1 METTANLQESKGFYK
16 LSWLQRIGFGSG
28 DLAQNLIFQTVA
40 TYLMIYLTTVLKI
53 NAAFVSGLILTVR
66 LIDCFWSPVVGRY
79 IDNRNPK
86 LGKYRT
92 YLLYGGIPLTVAACL
107 LMLPQAAT
115 WSMPMKM
122 IYAALSYTVLSMIY
136 SVVNIPYGSIMASM
150 TRDNDE
156 VLILTST
163 RMVCANIGQI
173 VVQAGFPIGL
183 AMCVHAAIDW
193 NQATFM
199 AIGTIPAFIILPS
212 MPILKK
218 WLGKKG
224 LYYTLLAVGLVG
236 FAVLFTIGKFF
247 DVSSYNTLVQIAK
260 VMTGVGL
267 LVGSLMWALVPE
279 VITEAEYRTG
289 NRPAATVNA
298 LAGVAFKAGF
308 SIAGWIT
315 PLVMGWIGF
324 NFASEESALS
334 TDPMAW
340 FTVTCVFAI
349 VGFFL
354 ILFAAGTHD
363 QAVKTAGV
371 MRRMLGAAVPGH
383 MDKERYEFCWIV
395 DFPMYEIGEESGEL
409 EFCHNPFSMPSGG
422 LEVLLKAERGEID
435 PLTITAD
442 QYDLVCNGVEL
453 SSGAVRNHDPE
464 IMVKAFEMVRLGEE
478 DVKKKFPAMYNAFCY
493 GAPPHAGIAPGVDRM
508 VMLLAGEDSIREVI
522 PFPMNKS
529 AQDVMMGAPSEV
541 TQKQLDEL
549 HIAVV
554 GKVEE

>member
-1 METTANLQESKGFYK
+1 MSTSNETKGFYK
-16 LSWLQRIGFGSG
+16 LSWLQRIGYGSG

-40 TYLMIYLTTVLKI
+40 CYLMLYLTTVLKI
-53 NAAFVSGLILTVR
+53 NPAFVSGLILSVR

-86 LGKYRT
+86 LGKYRA

-115 WSMPMKM
+115 WSPSVKL
-122 IYAALSYTVLSMIY
+122 IYATVSYTVLSMIY

-156 VLILTST
+156 VLKLTST

-183 AMCVHAAIDW
+183 AMVAHTMIDW
-193 NQATFM
+193 NQALFM
-199 AIGTIPAFIILPS
+199 AIGTIPAFVILPS
-212 MPILKK
+212 LPMLKS

-224 LYYTLLAVGLVG
+224 LYYLLLTIGFVG
-236 FAVLFTIGKFF
+236 FVILFTIGKFF
-247 DVSSYNTLVQIAK
+247 DVAELNTLVQAAK

-315 PLVMGWIGF
+315 PLVMGMIGF
-324 NFASEESALS
+324 DLASEESALPV
-334 TDPMAW
+334 DPTAW

-349 VGFFL
+349 VGFVLLLYCFT
-354 ILFAAGTHD
+354 GC
-363 QAVKTAGV
+363 
-371 MRRMLGAAVPGH
+371 
-383 MDKERYEFCWIV
+383 KERIATTPEKPVTYGEMFAEFKANKCLQLVLSIFVTVFLASFISAPVNAYYTHLAEYSVTAQNAILVFTCIIPAVLLIIV
-395 DFPMYEIGEESGEL
+395 
-409 EFCHNPFSMPSGG
+409 GG
-422 LEVLLKAERGEID
+422 LIYKY
-435 PLTITAD
+435 PLTD
-442 QYDLVCNGVEL
+442 E
-453 SSGAVRNHDPE
+453 R
-464 IMVKAFEMVRLGEE
+464 
-478 DVKKKFPAMYNAFCY
+478 
-493 GAPPHAGIAPGVDRM
+493 
-508 VMLLAGEDSIREVI
+508 
-522 PFPMNKS
+522 
-529 AQDVMMGAPSEV
+529 
-541 TQKQLDEL
+541 LDE
-549 HIAVV
+549 INKEIEAR
-554 GKVEE
+554 G

>member
-1 METTANLQESKGFYK
+1 MSTTNETKGFYK
-16 LSWLQRIGFGSG
+16 LSWLQRIGYGSG

-40 TYLMIYLTTVLKI
+40 CYLMLYLTTVLKI
-53 NAAFVSGLILTVR
+53 NPAFVSGLILSVR

-107 LMLPQAAT
+107 LMLPQAVT
-115 WSMPMKM
+115 WSPTIKL
-122 IYAALSYTVLSMIY
+122 IYATVSYTVLSMIY

-156 VLILTST
+156 VLKLTST

-183 AMCVHAAIDW
+183 AMVAHTMIDW
-193 NQATFM
+193 NQALFM
-199 AIGTIPAFIILPS
+199 AIGTIPAFVILPS
-212 MPILKK
+212 LPMLKR

-224 LYYTLLAVGLVG
+224 LYYLLLSIG
-236 FAVLFTIGKFF
+236 FIGFVILFTIGKFF
-247 DVSSYNTLVQIAK
+247 DVAALNTLVQTAK

-315 PLVMGWIGF
+315 PLVMGMIGF
-324 NFASEESALS
+324 DLASEESALPI
-334 TDPMAW
+334 DPNAW

-349 VGFFL
+349 VGF
-354 ILFAAGTHD
+354 
-363 QAVKTAGV
+363 
-371 MRRMLGAAVPGH
+371 MLLLYCFTGC
-383 MDKERYEFCWIV
+383 KERIATTPEKPVTYGEMFAEFKANKCLQLVLSIFV
-395 DFPMYEIGEESGEL
+395 TVFLASFISAPVNAYYTHLAEYSETAQNAIL
-409 EFCHNPFSMPSGG
+409 VFTCIIPA
-422 LEVLLKAERGEID
+422 VLLIVVACLIYRY
-435 PLTITAD
+435 PLTD
-442 QYDLVCNGVEL
+442 E
-453 SSGAVRNHDPE
+453 R
-464 IMVKAFEMVRLGEE
+464 
-478 DVKKKFPAMYNAFCY
+478 
-493 GAPPHAGIAPGVDRM
+493 
-508 VMLLAGEDSIREVI
+508 
-522 PFPMNKS
+522 
-529 AQDVMMGAPSEV
+529 
-541 TQKQLDEL
+541 LDE
-549 HIAVV
+549 INREIEAR
-554 GKVEE
+554 G

>member
-1 METTANLQESKGFYK
+1 MNETNNTSGFYR

-40 TYLMIYLTTVLKI
+40 CYLMLYLTTVLKI
-53 NAAFVSGLILTVR
+53 NPAFVSGLILSVR
-66 LIDCFWSPVVGRY
+66 LLDCFWSPVVGRY

-115 WSMPMKM
+115 WSMGMKLV
-122 IYAALSYTVLSMIY
+122 YATVSYTLLSMIY

-183 AMCVHAAIDW
+183 AMVVHTAIDW

-212 MPILKK
+212 LPILKR
-218 WLGKKG
+218 WFGKKG
-224 LYYTLLAVGLVG
+224 LYYLLLSVG
-236 FAVLFTIGKFF
+236 FVGFTILFTIGKFF
-247 DVSSYNTLVQIAK
+247 DVESSNTIVQIAK

-315 PLVMGWIGF
+315 PLVMGMIGF
-324 NFASEESALS
+324 NLASEQSALP
-334 TDPMAW
+334 TDPVAW
-340 FTVTCVFAI
+340 FTVTCIF
-349 VGFFL
+349 
-354 ILFAAGTHD
+354 
-363 QAVKTAGV
+363 
-371 MRRMLGAAVPGH
+371 
-383 MDKERYEFCWIV
+383 
-395 DFPMYEIGEESGEL
+395 
-409 EFCHNPFSMPSGG
+409 
-422 LEVLLKAERGEID
+422 
-435 PLTITAD
+435 
-442 QYDLVCNGVEL
+442 
-453 SSGAVRNHDPE
+453 
-464 IMVKAFEMVRLGEE
+464 
-478 DVKKKFPAMYNAFCY
+478 
-493 GAPPHAGIAPGVDRM
+493 
-508 VMLLAGEDSIREVI
+508 
-522 PFPMNKS
+522 
-529 AQDVMMGAPSEV
+529 
-541 TQKQLDEL
+541 
-549 HIAVV
+549 AVV
-554 GKVEE
+554 GFVLLLFCFLGSKENITTTPEKPVSYGEMFAELKANKCLQLVLSIFVVVFLASFISAPVNAYYTKLANYSDVAQNAILWFTCIIPAALLVVVGFLIYKYPLTDERLDEINREIEARKA

>member
-1 METTANLQESKGFYK
+1 M
-16 LSWLQRIGFGSG
+16 
-28 DLAQNLIFQTVA
+28 
-40 TYLMIYLTTVLKI
+40 
-53 NAAFVSGLILTVR
+53 
-66 LIDCFWSPVVGRY
+66 GRY

-122 IYAALSYTVLSMIY
+122 TYAALSYTVLSMIY

-163 RMVCANIGQI
+163 RMVCANLGHI
-173 VVQAGFPIGL
+173 VQAGFPIGL

-212 MPILKK
+212 MPMLKRM
-218 WLGKKG
+218 LGKKG
-224 LYYTLLAVGLVG
+224 LYYTLLAIGLVG
-236 FAVLFTIGKFF
+236 FAVLFVIGKFF
-247 DVSSYNTLVQIAK
+247 DVASYNALVQTAK

-324 NFASEESALS
+324 NFASEESALA

-354 ILFAAGTHD
+354 LMLCFKGSKENITTTPEKPVSYGEMWQEFKANKCLQLVLSIFVVVFLASFISAPVNAYYPKLANYSDIAQNAILLFTTIIPAILL
-363 QAVKTAGV
+363 V
-371 MRRMLGAAVPGH
+371 
-383 MDKERYEFCWIV
+383 IV
-395 DFPMYEIGEESGEL
+395 GYLIY
-409 EFCHNPFSMPSGG
+409 
-422 LEVLLKAERGEID
+422 KY
-435 PLTITAD
+435 PLTD
-442 QYDLVCNGVEL
+442 E
-453 SSGAVRNHDPE
+453 R
-464 IMVKAFEMVRLGEE
+464 
-478 DVKKKFPAMYNAFCY
+478 
-493 GAPPHAGIAPGVDRM
+493 
-508 VMLLAGEDSIREVI
+508 
-522 PFPMNKS
+522 
-529 AQDVMMGAPSEV
+529 
-541 TQKQLDEL
+541 LDE
-549 HIAVV
+549 INREIEARA
-554 GKVEE
+554 KA

>member
-1 METTANLQESKGFYK
+1 MSTTNETKGFYK
-16 LSWLQRIGFGSG
+16 LSWLQRIGYGSG

-40 TYLMIYLTTVLKI
+40 CYLMLYLTTVLKI
-53 NAAFVSGLILTVR
+53 NPAFVSGLILSVR

-92 YLLYGGIPLTVAACL
+92 YLLYGGIPLTIAACL

-115 WSMPMKM
+115 WSTSMKL
-122 IYAALSYTVLSMIY
+122 IYATVSYTVLSMIY

-156 VLILTST
+156 VLKLTST

-183 AMCVHAAIDW
+183 AMVAHTIIDW
-193 NQATFM
+193 NQALFM
-199 AIGTIPAFIILPS
+199 AIGTIPAFVILPS
-212 MPILKK
+212 LPMLKR

-224 LYYTLLAVGLVG
+224 LYYLLLTIGFVG
-236 FAVLFTIGKFF
+236 FAILFTIGKFF
-247 DVSSYNTLVQIAK
+247 DVAELNTLVQTAK

-315 PLVMGWIGF
+315 PLVMGMIGF
-324 NFASEESALS
+324 DLASEESALPV
-334 TDPMAW
+334 DPTAW

-349 VGFFL
+349 VGFVLLLYCFT
-354 ILFAAGTHD
+354 GC
-363 QAVKTAGV
+363 
-371 MRRMLGAAVPGH
+371 
-383 MDKERYEFCWIV
+383 KERIATTPEKPVTYGEMFAEFKANKCLQLVLSIFVTVFLASFISAPVNAYYTHLAEYSVTAQNAILVFTCIIPAVLLIIV
-395 DFPMYEIGEESGEL
+395 
-409 EFCHNPFSMPSGG
+409 GG
-422 LEVLLKAERGEID
+422 LIYKY
-435 PLTITAD
+435 PLTD
-442 QYDLVCNGVEL
+442 E
-453 SSGAVRNHDPE
+453 R
-464 IMVKAFEMVRLGEE
+464 
-478 DVKKKFPAMYNAFCY
+478 
-493 GAPPHAGIAPGVDRM
+493 
-508 VMLLAGEDSIREVI
+508 
-522 PFPMNKS
+522 
-529 AQDVMMGAPSEV
+529 
-541 TQKQLDEL
+541 LDE
-549 HIAVV
+549 INKEIEAR
-554 GKVEE
+554 G

>member
-1 METTANLQESKGFYK
+1 MSTSNETKGFYK
-16 LSWLQRIGFGSG
+16 LSWLQRIGYGSG

-40 TYLMIYLTTVLKI
+40 CYLMLYLTTVLKI
-53 NAAFVSGLILTVR
+53 NPAFVSGLILSVR

-86 LGKYRT
+86 LGKYRA

-115 WSMPMKM
+115 WSPSVKL
-122 IYAALSYTVLSMIY
+122 IYATVSYTVLSMIY

-156 VLILTST
+156 VLKLTST

-183 AMCVHAAIDW
+183 AIVAHTIIDW
-193 NQATFM
+193 NQALFM
-199 AIGTIPAFIILPS
+199 AIGTIPAFVILPS
-212 MPILKK
+212 LPMLKR

-224 LYYTLLAVGLVG
+224 LYYLLLTIGFVG
-236 FAVLFTIGKFF
+236 FAILFTIGKFF
-247 DVSSYNTLVQIAK
+247 DVAELNTLVQTAK

-315 PLVMGWIGF
+315 PLVMGMIGF
-324 NFASEESALS
+324 DLASEESALPV
-334 TDPMAW
+334 DPTAW

-349 VGFFL
+349 VGFVLLLYCFT
-354 ILFAAGTHD
+354 GC
-363 QAVKTAGV
+363 
-371 MRRMLGAAVPGH
+371 
-383 MDKERYEFCWIV
+383 KERIATTPEKPVTYGEMFAEFKANKCLQLVLSIFVTVFLASFISAPVNAYYTHLAEYSVTAQNAILVFTCIIPAVLLIIV
-395 DFPMYEIGEESGEL
+395 
-409 EFCHNPFSMPSGG
+409 GG
-422 LEVLLKAERGEID
+422 LIYKY
-435 PLTITAD
+435 PLTD
-442 QYDLVCNGVEL
+442 E
-453 SSGAVRNHDPE
+453 R
-464 IMVKAFEMVRLGEE
+464 
-478 DVKKKFPAMYNAFCY
+478 
-493 GAPPHAGIAPGVDRM
+493 
-508 VMLLAGEDSIREVI
+508 
-522 PFPMNKS
+522 
-529 AQDVMMGAPSEV
+529 
-541 TQKQLDEL
+541 LDE
-549 HIAVV
+549 INKEIEAR
-554 GKVEE
+554 G

>member
-1 METTANLQESKGFYK
+1 MANEVKNGYYK
-16 LSWLQRIGFGSG
+16 LSWGQRIGFGSG

-40 TYLMIYLTTVLKI
+40 CFLMLYLCTVLKI
-53 NAAFVSGLILTVR
+53 NPGFVSGLILAVR
-66 LIDCFWSPVVGRY
+66 LLDCFWSPVVGKY

-107 LMLPQAAT
+107 LMLPQAAE
-115 WSMPMKM
+115 WSMTMKM
-122 IYAALSYTVLSMIY
+122 IYATASYTVLSMIY

-183 AMCVHAAIDW
+183 ALCVHSAINW
-193 NQATFM
+193 NQAIFM
-199 AIGTIPAFIILPS
+199 AIGTLPAFIILPCLP
-212 MPILKK
+212 MLKR

-224 LYYTLLAVGLVG
+224 LYYTLLVVGLVG
-236 FAVLFTIGKFF
+236 FAILFTIGKFF
-247 DVSSYNTLVQIAK
+247 KVEECNTLVQIAK

-324 NFASEESALS
+324 NFATEESALA

-340 FTVTCVFAI
+340 FTVTGIFAV

-354 ILFAAGTHD
+354 LMLCFMGSKENITTTPEKPVTFGEMWQEFKASKCLQLVLSIFVVVFLASFISGPVNAYYTELNKYSAIAQNAILIFTCIIPA
-363 QAVKTAGV
+363 
-371 MRRMLGAAVPGH
+371 
-383 MDKERYEFCWIV
+383 I
-395 DFPMYEIGEESGEL
+395 
-409 EFCHNPFSMPSGG
+409 
-422 LEVLLKAERGEID
+422 LLVVVGYLIYKY
-435 PLTITAD
+435 PLTD
-442 QYDLVCNGVEL
+442 E
-453 SSGAVRNHDPE
+453 
-464 IMVKAFEMVRLGEE
+464 K
-478 DVKKKFPAMYNAFCY
+478 
-493 GAPPHAGIAPGVDRM
+493 
-508 VMLLAGEDSIREVI
+508 
-522 PFPMNKS
+522 
-529 AQDVMMGAPSEV
+529 
-541 TQKQLDEL
+541 LDE
-549 HIAVV
+549 INKEIEARN
-554 GKVEE
+554 K

>member
-1 METTANLQESKGFYK
+1 MSTSNETKGFYK
-16 LSWLQRIGFGSG
+16 LSWLQRIGYGSG

-40 TYLMIYLTTVLKI
+40 CYLMLYLTTVLKI
-53 NAAFVSGLILTVR
+53 NPAFVSGLILSVR

-92 YLLYGGIPLTVAACL
+92 YLLYGGIPLTIAACL

-115 WSMPMKM
+115 WSTSMKL
-122 IYAALSYTVLSMIY
+122 IYATVSYTVLSMIY

-156 VLILTST
+156 VLKLTST

-183 AMCVHAAIDW
+183 AIVAHTIIDW
-193 NQATFM
+193 NQALFM
-199 AIGTIPAFIILPS
+199 AIGTIPAFVILPS
-212 MPILKK
+212 LPMLKS

-224 LYYTLLAVGLVG
+224 LYYLLLTIGFVG
-236 FAVLFTIGKFF
+236 FVILFTIGKFF
-247 DVSSYNTLVQIAK
+247 DVAELNTLVQTAK

-315 PLVMGWIGF
+315 PLVMGMIGF
-324 NFASEESALS
+324 DLASEESALPV
-334 TDPMAW
+334 DPTAW

-349 VGFFL
+349 VGFVLLLYCFT
-354 ILFAAGTHD
+354 GC
-363 QAVKTAGV
+363 
-371 MRRMLGAAVPGH
+371 
-383 MDKERYEFCWIV
+383 KERIATTPEKPVTYGEMFAEFKANKCLQLVLSIFVTVFLASFISAPVNAYYTHLAEYSVTAQNAILVFTCIIPAVLLIIV
-395 DFPMYEIGEESGEL
+395 
-409 EFCHNPFSMPSGG
+409 GG
-422 LEVLLKAERGEID
+422 LIYKY
-435 PLTITAD
+435 PLTD
-442 QYDLVCNGVEL
+442 E
-453 SSGAVRNHDPE
+453 R
-464 IMVKAFEMVRLGEE
+464 
-478 DVKKKFPAMYNAFCY
+478 
-493 GAPPHAGIAPGVDRM
+493 
-508 VMLLAGEDSIREVI
+508 
-522 PFPMNKS
+522 
-529 AQDVMMGAPSEV
+529 
-541 TQKQLDEL
+541 LDE
-549 HIAVV
+549 INKEIEAR
-554 GKVEE
+554 G

>member
-1 METTANLQESKGFYK
+1 MTSNETQEAKGFYK

-40 TYLMIYLTTVLKI
+40 CYLMLYLTTVLKI
-53 NAAFVSGLILTVR
+53 NPAFVSGLILTVR

-92 YLLYGGIPLTVAACL
+92 YLLYGGIPLAIAACL

-115 WSMPMKM
+115 WSMTMKM
-122 IYAALSYTVLSMIY
+122 IYATASYTVLSMIY

-156 VLILTST
+156 VLKLTST

-183 AMCVHAAIDW
+183 AIFAHTIIDW
-193 NQATFM
+193 NQALFM

-212 MPILKK
+212 LPMLKE
-218 WLGKKG
+218 LCGKKG
-224 LYYTLLAVGLVG
+224 LYYLLLSIGFVG
-236 FAVLFTIGKFF
+236 FVILFIVGKFF
-247 DVSSYNTLVQIAK
+247 DVVHLNDLVQIAK

-315 PLVMGWIGF
+315 PLVMGMIGF
-324 NFASEESALS
+324 DLASEESALPIS
-334 TDPMAW
+334 PNAW
-340 FTVTCVFAI
+340 FTVTCIFAI
-349 VGFFL
+349 VGFALLLYCFKGCKENIATTPEKPVTYSEMFAEFKANKCLQLVLSIFVVVFL
-354 ILFAAGTHD
+354 ASFISAPVNAYYTKLANYSEIAQNAILVFTCIIPA
-363 QAVKTAGV
+363 
-371 MRRMLGAAVPGH
+371 
-383 MDKERYEFCWIV
+383 
-395 DFPMYEIGEESGEL
+395 
-409 EFCHNPFSMPSGG
+409 
-422 LEVLLKAERGEID
+422 VLLIVVGLLIYKY
-435 PLTITAD
+435 PLTD
-442 QYDLVCNGVEL
+442 ERLN
-453 SSGAVRNHDPE
+453 E
-464 IMVKAFEMVRLGEE
+464 I
-478 DVKKKFPAMYNAFCY
+478 
-493 GAPPHAGIAPGVDRM
+493 
-508 VMLLAGEDSIREVI
+508 
-522 PFPMNKS
+522 NK
-529 AQDVMMGAPSEV
+529 EIENR
-541 TQKQLDEL
+541 TK
-549 HIAVV
+549 
-554 GKVEE
+554 